1 MKKILLAVSLLL
13 SSLAVGAQQYDVA
26 AYLYPAYAAGDVRLR
41 PFWPMGMGEW
51 ETVLTMQQRYPRHE
65 WNRHPLWGYINEAD
79 PAVMEM
85 EIDQATSHGVNVFI
99 FDWYWFD
106 GRPWMETT
114 LTDGF
119 LKARNR
125 DKMQF
130 YLMWANHNV
139 GNDWDT
145 RISYVGDQNIIY
157 RGGVDRAEFEKI
169 CKRNIE
175 LFFKQ
180 PNYYKID
187 GKPVFMIYE
196 VSTFIE
202 GIGGV
207 EAAKDALAWFREE
220 VKKAGFPDL
229 ELQFT
234 MWDSQFNYS
243 GVDEAKVQAG
253 RPREDFI
260 RNLGFNSMSHY
271 QFCHYI
277 WMDDD
282 YQTILDR
289 AYEEWD
295 KLDAEFTIPYYP
307 HVSIGWDNSPR
318 FGESAVVKENTPER
332 FEGALRKAKDWLD
345 ARPDV
350 HKLITIN
357 SWNEWTET
365 SYLQPDDVYGYGYLD
380 AVKRVFGP
388 KSHLP
393 EAANKAEA
401 VAAALKD
408 PKSEYMVV
416 VSHRGDWRNY
426 PENSLPAIE
435 SVIRMG
441 VDMMELDVKK
451 TKDGV
456 LVLMHDGTLDR
467 TTTGHGKVSDYTY
480 EEILRFNLKRGH
492 GIDIPG
498 LKVPTLRQALEVCK
512 DRITV
517 NVDQGYEYYDEVLAI
532 AEELGVT
539 DQILIKGGYPWPDV
553 QKKLAQHPRNLMYMP
568 VVGNVQGGESD
579 QFKSYITAKKPQMAY
594 ELCFNELNDNVKDA
608 ARKVLA
614 SGSKVWV
621 NTIWGSLC
629 GEHDDDKAFGAADPD
644 AVYGPILDLGTSIIQ
659 TDRPEF
665 LIRYLEKKGR
675 R

>member
-1 MKKILLAVSLLL
+1 MKRLMLVAALAVSLF
-13 SSLAVGAQQYDVA
+13 SATAQSYDVA
-26 AYLYPAYAAGDVRLR
+26 AYLYPAYAANDVRLR

-51 ETVLTMQQRYPRHE
+51 ETVLTMQQRNPGHA
-65 WNRHPLWGYINEAD
+65 WDRHPLWGYINEAD

-85 EIDQATSHGVNVFI
+85 EIDQAASHGVNVFI
-99 FDWYWFD
+99 FDWYWLD

-125 DKMQF
+125 DKMKF

-145 RISYVGDQNIIY
+145 RISGHQEGNIIY
-157 RGGVDRAEFEKI
+157 RGGVNRQEFEKI
-169 CKRNIE
+169 CKRNID

-196 VSTFIE
+196 VTTFIE

-207 EAAKDALAWFREE
+207 EAARDALAWFRQE
-220 VKKAGFPDL
+220 VKDAGFPDL

-243 GVDEAKVQAG
+243 GVDEAKVNAG

-260 RNLGFNSMSHY
+260 RDLGFNSMTHY
-271 QFCHYI
+271 QFCHFI

-282 YQTILDR
+282 YQTILNR

-332 FEGALRKAKDWLD
+332 FEAALRRAKEWVD
-345 ARPDV
+345 ARPGL
-350 HKLITIN
+350 HPLITIN

-380 AVKRVFGP
+380 AVKNVFGP
-388 KSHLP
+388 VSHLP
-393 EAANKAEA
+393 KAANKADA

-408 PKSEYMVV
+408 PKSQYMVV
-416 VSHRGDWRNY
+416 ASHRGDWRNY

-441 VDMMELDVKK
+441 VDMMELDLKK

-480 EEILRFNLKRGH
+480 EELLKFNLKRGH

-498 LKVPTLRQALEVCK
+498 LKIPTLRQALEVCK

-539 DQILIKGGYPWPDV
+539 DQILIKGGYPWPEV
-553 QKKLAQHPRNLMYMP
+553 QKKLGQHKHNLMYMP
-568 VVGNVQGGESD
+568 VVGNVQANG
-579 QFKSYITAKKPQMAY
+579 
-594 ELCFNELNDNVKDA
+594 L
-608 ARKVLA
+608 
-614 SGSKVWV
+614 
-621 NTIWGSLC
+621 
-629 GEHDDDKAFGAADPD
+629 
-644 AVYGPILDLGTSIIQ
+644 
-659 TDRPEF
+659 
-665 LIRYLEKKGR
+665 
-675 R
+675 